1 MEIKETN
8 LVPKSSNKF
17 ICEKCNFETSRK
29 SQYERHLLTDKHK
42 RKQMEIKK
50 IQKVPDDVS
59 CKCGRLF
66 KTNSGLWKHKKKC
79 NFIVEAQSTDTSS
92 NKIDIPHEFQEN
104 QDYKEMF
111 FKIMA
116 ENSEFKN
123 LLITQQRQIMDQQK
137 QIGELIPK
145 VGNNNN
151 NTVKQKFNINIF
163 LNEQCRDAINMNDF
177 LKQIEVSLQQ
187 LDVTKTKGIAEG
199 LSNVFIENM
208 NKLSIY
214 ERPLHCTD
222 AKRETLYIKENDV
235 WEKDIDKSRIRAA
248 IKDASITQYKTMQ
261 KWIDANPDYMEDQ
274 DKQKYFI
281 DMVRH
286 CGKDLNDID
295 DKIIRKICTTSYV
308 KDILNEIN

>member
-1 MEIKETN
+1 MEETN
-8 LVPKSSNKF
+8 LVQKSSSKYC
-17 ICEKCNFETSRK
+17 CEKCNFMSCRK
-29 SQYERHLLTDKHK
+29 SQYDRHLTTDKHK

-50 IQKVPDDVS
+50 FQKVPDEVS

-79 NFIVEAQSTDTSS
+79 NFIVEAQSIDTSS
-92 NKIDIPHEFQEN
+92 NKIDIPQEFQEN

-116 ENSEFKN
+116 EN
-123 LLITQQRQIMDQQK
+123 
-137 QIGELIPK
+137 
-145 VGNNNN
+145 
-151 NTVKQKFNINIF
+151 
-163 LNEQCRDAINMNDF
+163 F

-187 LDVTKTKGIAEG
+187 LDVTKTKGITEG